1 MAARPAFA
9 PRTLLHEKR
18 EALSDIDIMCIMNA
32 ADLCSYYD
40 QCDIDEREAL
50 LNRLEEQTDILSE
63 RIAMMTCLVK
73 HLKTGDH
80 MHLEDVE
87 TANMKAAILSTV
99 EMTPSAAAMP

>member
-1 MAARPAFA
+1 M
-9 PRTLLHEKR
+9 
-18 EALSDIDIMCIMNA
+18 DIMCIMNA

-40 QCDIDEREAL
+40 ECSIEEREAL

-80 MHLEDVE
+80 LHLEDAE
-87 TANMKAAILSTV
+87 TANMKAAILKTV
-99 EMTPSAAAMP
+99 ETTPYVAAMP